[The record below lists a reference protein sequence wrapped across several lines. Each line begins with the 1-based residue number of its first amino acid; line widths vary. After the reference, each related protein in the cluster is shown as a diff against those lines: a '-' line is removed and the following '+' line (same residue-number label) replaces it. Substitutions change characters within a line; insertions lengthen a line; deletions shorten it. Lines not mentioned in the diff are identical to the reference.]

1 MSKTAFLQKNVNN
14 FETVREI
21 FLYLQQINLRALQF
35 YICKF
40 EVNRDLRTRC
50 TNSWSNLTLKC
61 NPNTFVKVDAQIE
74 ENCRPSIP
82 YPQARVFLP
91 KASVARNWVIRNLR
105 RIQFAIQEE
114 QLYAECRAGLKTSI
128 HQTYFVFVPLFW
140 KPILTRQNIA
150 STRNS
155 QEFLASQVS
164 VLRRNKATNS
174 STSNRPFFSC
184 TESPCIRT
192 W

>member
-1 MSKTAFLQKNVNN
+1 MFKTAFLQKNVNN
-14 FETVREI
+14 FETLREI
-21 FLYLQQINLRALQF
+21 FLYLQQIRLISLQF

-40 EVNRDLRTRC
+40 EVNRYRRTRC

-74 ENCRPSIP
+74 ENCRPTIR

-114 QLYAECRAGLKTSI
+114 QLYAEHGARLKNFHSSNLLCI
-128 HQTYFVFVPLFW
+128 LPSLFETYL
-140 KPILTRQNIA
+140 
-150 STRNS
+150 
-155 QEFLASQVS
+155 
-164 VLRRNKATNS
+164 NKAKYS
-174 STSNRPFFSC
+174 VYEKHLKVFSVAGFRC
-184 TESPCIRT
+184 EEK
-192 W
+192 